1 MSRYIHLIGL
11 WILALAM
18 VGCQEEED
26 SALTDGTGLLI
37 SLTNDVEVTTKS
49 TPKELG
55 EPLKQKFKLKV
66 VNDATPSLKYY
77 EGNYKEGLKVSTP
90 EGRFRLTAEYG
101 TNPILALNDP
111 YYKGDTIAEVEKDKT
126 TSVSIS
132 CKVANALTS
141 VVFGEKTEGQDF
153 TADFSDYR
161 VDVSVEED
169 ENHTYVAPVEIKE
182 NGKSAYYR
190 AGTIPTFTFVG
201 TVKGTVKPYTFK
213 LENDKLKDAAN
224 FAAGKHCIITLTM
237 AKAEAG
243 LKVEVSKVE
252 VEKVDINKTIPLD
265 WLPKPKLEA
274 SEAFENNTLSIVE
287 TQTVSDALV
296 KLNTAT
302 GLQDLK
308 MKFHFT
314 DEQFAS
320 LNDKEYLLSNAE
332 DKAAIEALGIQL
344 PTIGEKGQ
352 VIDFTSVVN
361 KLLTN
366 NGETTENTVELDVKS
381 NNRWSSEDTEANRV
395 YTLRCENPGIMVS
408 VDERNCWSREFTIDE
423 ITLPDGS
430 KADIKKIKTDLVY
443 QYYDGLEWK
452 ECASR
457 ENKKG
462 RLQQFAAKAEEIAT
476 KEYKVRALYRGAVAS
491 VSDVTATLEEPTQL
505 PNSDMEEW
513 TDDVYYTWTTGGFF
527 NKKTYHH
534 YYSFNPWMANNKFWD
549 TNNSFTTRHR
559 KNLDSYKAN
568 YNGFS
573 AVSYVLGRNGKGL
586 AAELRN
592 TANGRGNMVAT
603 FQDYNKVPGEL
614 FTGTANLVMGATGG
628 LLDDRS
634 GKDDK
639 YTRNEGSDFHSR
651 PTILNFYYKYIPYTE
666 DSWSVDIE
674 LLDESKSK
682 IKTQHFESSEEKSDW
697 TLQSIPIEY
706 EQNSVYSKCKYIFL
720 IFKSS
725 TKTGDGMPFQ
735 KRTYT
740 FYIRNNGSLE
750 AKTYEDALVG
760 SILTIDDISLIYDK

>member
-111 YYKGDTIAEVEKDKT
+111 YYKGDTIAEVEKGKT

-141 VVFGEKTEGQDF
+141 VVFGKSTEGQDF

-161 VDVSVEED
+161 VDVFVEED
-169 ENHTYVAPVEIKE
+169 ENHTYVAPVEIKD

-201 TVKGTVKPYTFK
+201 TVRGTGKPYTFK
-213 LENDKLKDAAN
+213 LENDQLKNAAN
-224 FAAGKHCIITLTM
+224 FAAGKHCKIILTM

-243 LKVEVSKVE
+243 LKVEVSKVK
-252 VEKVDINKTIPLD
+252 VEEVDITETIPLD

-274 SEAFENNTLSIVE
+274 SKAFENNTLSIVE

-308 MKFHFT
+308 MKFYFT

-395 YTLRCENPGIMVS
+395 YTLRCEKPEFGVSVYPGNIWTKEFTMNPLDKSQVTKGNYDIISKDIKYQFSTNNNEWTDLNPDLRKDQLNPGQ
-408 VDERNCWSREFTIDE
+408 T
-423 ITLPDGS
+423 
-430 KADIKKIKTDLVY
+430 
-443 QYYDGLEWK
+443 YY
-452 ECASR
+452 
-457 ENKKG
+457 
-462 RLQQFAAKAEEIAT
+462 
-476 KEYKVRALYRGAVAS
+476 VRALYRNTIAS
-491 VSDVTATLEEPTQL
+491 EAKEV
-505 PNSDMEEW
+505 
-513 TDDVYYTWTTGGFF
+513 
-527 NKKTYHH
+527 KTYPQIALENGGLEGA
-534 YYSFNPWMANNKFWD
+534 YISKGNDNKLAENFGSLYVWPSWATVNELTCEYAYGAARSFNSRSGSRPSSEIPKVSTGEKSVWIS
-549 TNNSFTTRHR
+549 TIGYGYGSTT
-559 KNLDSYKAN
+559 YKK
-568 YNGFS
+568 
-573 AVSYVLGRNGKGL
+573 VS
-586 AAELRN
+586 
-592 TANGRGNMVAT
+592 
-603 FQDYNKVPGEL
+603 PGEL
-614 FTGTANLVMGATGG
+614 FLGTYNNKGIDFCSHPTG
-628 LLDDRS
+628 
-634 GKDDK
+634 
-639 YTRNEGSDFHSR
+639 
-651 PTILNFYYKYIPYTE
+651 LNFYYKYAPFKGDKSDIYIQVLNDETVLGE
-666 DSWSVDIE
+666 GTLQEVETIGEYKNFTINIVYNSQNIE
-674 LLDESKSK
+674 L
-682 IKTQHFESSEEKSDW
+682 
-697 TLQSIPIEY
+697 IP
-706 EQNSVYSKCKYIFL
+706 NKL
-720 IFKSS
+720 IVVFKSGFNKEVEQRGKAGAL
-725 TKTGDGMPFQ
+725 TNYENPAF
-735 KRTYT
+735 R
-740 FYIRNNGSLE
+740 GSEL
-750 AKTYEDALVG
+750 Y
-760 SILTIDDISLIYDK
+760 IDDISLIYDK

>member
-111 YYKGDTIAEVEKDKT
+111 YYKGDTIAEVEKGKT

-141 VVFGEKTEGQDF
+141 VVFGEPTEGQDF

-161 VDVSVEED
+161 VDVFVEED
-169 ENHTYVAPVEIKE
+169 ENHTYVAPVEIKD

-201 TVKGTVKPYTFK
+201 TVNGTGKPYTFK
-213 LENDKLKDAAN
+213 LENDKLKDVAN
-224 FAAGKHCIITLTM
+224 FAAGKHCKITLTM

-274 SEAFENNTLSIVE
+274 SKAFENNTLSIVE

-308 MKFHFT
+308 MKFYFT

-381 NNRWSSEDTEANRV
+381 NNRWSSEDTKANRV

-430 KADIKKIKTDLVY
+430 KADIKKIKANLVY
-443 QYYDGLEWK
+443 QYYDGSEWK

-513 TDDVYYTWTTGGFF
+513 TESGVARSII
-527 NKKTYHH
+527 TY
-534 YYSFNPWMANNKFWD
+534 NPWNSTSSSFWQ
-549 TNNSFTTRHR
+549 TNNSYTTRYVS
-559 KNLDSYKAN
+559 NSGFLKAGSN
-568 YNGFS
+568 PYNCFP
-573 AVSYVLGRNGKGL
+573 AVSYVVGGHRGNR
-586 AAELRN
+586 AAEIRS
-592 TANGRGNMVAT
+592 TASGRGNTLPSNVLPL
-603 FQDYNKVPGEL
+603 NKVAGEL
-614 FTGTANLVMGATGG
+614 FTGNVTVSQGGTAATPKG
-628 LLDDRS
+628 
-634 GKDDK
+634 DK
-639 YTRNEGSDFHSR
+639 YTVDTNGRSFSSR
-651 PTILNFYYKYIPYTE
+651 PTSLVFWYKYLPINNDTWKAE
-666 DSWSVDIE
+666 IILMDADHNTLASE
-674 LLDESKSK
+674 KLTKSEK
-682 IKTQHFESSEEKSDW
+682 INDW
-697 TLQSIPIEY
+697 TTVQLDLNYAE
-706 EQNSVYSKCKYIFL
+706 NKVYAKCCYIYIVF
-720 IFKSS
+720 SS
-725 TKTGDGMPFQ
+725 TITTGEAMQYKEYDS
-735 KRTYT
+735 YNLWV
-740 FYIRNNGSLE
+740 NNSL
-750 AKTYEDALVG
+750 KKFDDTKCWIG

>member
-111 YYKGDTIAEVEKDKT
+111 YYKGDTIAEVEKGKT
-126 TSVSIS
+126 KSVSIS

-141 VVFGEKTEGQDF
+141 VVFGEPTDGQDF

-161 VDVSVEED
+161 VDVFVEED
-169 ENHTYVAPVEIKE
+169 ENHTYVAPVEIKD

-201 TVKGTVKPYTFK
+201 TVKGTGKPYTFK

-224 FAAGKHCIITLTM
+224 FAAGKHCKIILTM

-243 LKVEVSKVE
+243 LKVEVSKVK
-252 VEKVDINKTIPLD
+252 VEEVDITETIPLD

-274 SEAFENNTLSIVE
+274 SKAFENNTLSIVE

-308 MKFHFT
+308 MKFYFT

-395 YTLRCENPGIMVS
+395 YTLRCEKPEFGVSVYPGNIWTKEFTMNPLDKSQVTKGNYDIISKDIKYQFSTNNNEWTDLNPDLRKDQLNPGQ
-408 VDERNCWSREFTIDE
+408 T
-423 ITLPDGS
+423 
-430 KADIKKIKTDLVY
+430 
-443 QYYDGLEWK
+443 YY
-452 ECASR
+452 
-457 ENKKG
+457 
-462 RLQQFAAKAEEIAT
+462 
-476 KEYKVRALYRGAVAS
+476 VRALYRNTIAS
-491 VSDVTATLEEPTQL
+491 EAKEV
-505 PNSDMEEW
+505 
-513 TDDVYYTWTTGGFF
+513 
-527 NKKTYHH
+527 KTYPQIALENGGLEGA
-534 YYSFNPWMANNKFWD
+534 YISKGNDNKLAENFGSLYVWPSWATVNELTCEYAYGAARSFNSRSGSRPSSEIPKVSTGEKSVWIS
-549 TNNSFTTRHR
+549 TIGYGYGSTT
-559 KNLDSYKAN
+559 YKK
-568 YNGFS
+568 
-573 AVSYVLGRNGKGL
+573 VS
-586 AAELRN
+586 
-592 TANGRGNMVAT
+592 
-603 FQDYNKVPGEL
+603 PGEL
-614 FTGTANLVMGATGG
+614 FLGTYNNKGIDFCSHPTG
-628 LLDDRS
+628 
-634 GKDDK
+634 
-639 YTRNEGSDFHSR
+639 
-651 PTILNFYYKYIPYTE
+651 LNFYYKYAPFKGDKSDIYIQVLNDETVLGE
-666 DSWSVDIE
+666 GTLQEVETIGEYKNFTINIVYNSQNIE
-674 LLDESKSK
+674 L
-682 IKTQHFESSEEKSDW
+682 
-697 TLQSIPIEY
+697 IP
-706 EQNSVYSKCKYIFL
+706 NKL
-720 IFKSS
+720 IVVFKSGFNKEVEQRGKAGAL
-725 TKTGDGMPFQ
+725 TNYENPAF
-735 KRTYT
+735 R
-740 FYIRNNGSLE
+740 GSEL
-750 AKTYEDALVG
+750 Y
-760 SILTIDDISLIYDK
+760 IDDISLIYDK

>member
-111 YYKGDTIAEVEKDKT
+111 YYKGDTIAEVEKGKT

-141 VVFGEKTEGQDF
+141 VVFGEPTEGQDF

-161 VDVSVEED
+161 VDVFVEED
-169 ENHTYVAPVEIKE
+169 ENHTYVAPVEIKD

-201 TVKGTVKPYTFK
+201 TVRETGKPYTFK
-213 LENDKLKDAAN
+213 LENDQLKNAAN
-224 FAAGKHCIITLTM
+224 FAAGKHCKIILTM

-243 LKVEVSKVE
+243 LKVEVSKVK
-252 VEKVDINKTIPLD
+252 VEEVDITETIPLE

-274 SEAFENNTLSIVE
+274 SKAFENNTLSIVE

-308 MKFHFT
+308 MKFYFT

-395 YTLRCENPGIMVS
+395 YTLRCEKPEFGVSVYPGNIWTKEFTMNPLDKSQVTKGNYDIISKDIKYQFSTNNNEWTDLNPDLRKDQLNPGQ
-408 VDERNCWSREFTIDE
+408 T
-423 ITLPDGS
+423 
-430 KADIKKIKTDLVY
+430 
-443 QYYDGLEWK
+443 YY
-452 ECASR
+452 
-457 ENKKG
+457 
-462 RLQQFAAKAEEIAT
+462 
-476 KEYKVRALYRGAVAS
+476 VRALYRNAIAS
-491 VSDVTATLEEPTQL
+491 EAKEVKTYPQIALENGDLSSYSVVKGEDGNSGISYGSLYQWTAWATLNELTVDYCRVTSYSYNSRSGTRPTSDV
-505 PNSDMEEW
+505 
-513 TDDVYYTWTTGGFF
+513 
-527 NKKTYHH
+527 
-534 YYSFNPWMANNKFWD
+534 
-549 TNNSFTTRHR
+549 
-559 KNLDSYKAN
+559 
-568 YNGFS
+568 
-573 AVSYVLGRNGKGL
+573 RNGSSD
-586 AAELRN
+586 N
-592 TANGRGNMVAT
+592 TAAWIITIGYGYGGTHKSA
-603 FQDYNKVPGEL
+603 KSKSPGEL
-614 FTGTANLVMGATGG
+614 FLGTYNTKGINYSSHPTGV
-628 LLDDRS
+628 
-634 GKDDK
+634 K
-639 YTRNEGSDFHSR
+639 
-651 PTILNFYYKYIPYTE
+651 FYYKYSPFKG
-666 DSWSVDIE
+666 D
-674 LLDESKSK
+674 
-682 IKTQHFESSEEKSDW
+682 KSDIYVQILNDE
-697 TLQSIPIEY
+697 TVLGSGSLQETTTVSNYVEY
-706 EQNSVYSKCKYIFL
+706 IMNINYENADVSLAPNKIILV
-720 IFKSS
+720 FKSGFNTEVES
-725 TKTGDGMPFQ
+725 RESGNLLTSNTANPKF
-735 KRTYT
+735 R
-740 FYIRNNGSLE
+740 GSEL
-750 AKTYEDALVG
+750 Y
-760 SILTIDDISLIYDK
+760 IDDISLIYDK

>member
-49 TPKELG
+49 TPAELG

-141 VVFGEKTEGQDF
+141 VVFGEKTKGQDF

-169 ENHTYVAPVEIKE
+169 ENHTYVAPVEIKD

-201 TVKGTVKPYTFK
+201 TVNGTVKPYTFK
-213 LENDKLKDAAN
+213 LENDKLKDVAN
-224 FAAGKHCIITLTM
+224 FAAGKHCKITLTM

-308 MKFHFT
+308 MKFYFT

-361 KLLTN
+361 KLITN

-430 KADIKKIKTDLVY
+430 KADIKKIKANLVY
-443 QYYDGLEWK
+443 QYYDGSEWK

-462 RLQQFAAKAEEIAT
+462 RLQQFAAKAEEIDT
-476 KEYKVRALYRGAVAS
+476 KEYKVRALYRGVVAS

-513 TDDVYYTWTTGGFF
+513 YYESYNSNNSPKIVTYYPWNTGGD
-527 NKKTYHH
+527 
-534 YYSFNPWMANNKFWD
+534 SFWN
-549 TNNSFTTRHR
+549 TNNDFTTRYR
-559 KNLDSYKAN
+559 EGTFAKP
-568 YNGFS
+568 YNSFPS
-573 AVSYVLGRNGKGL
+573 VSCVPGGHSGNR

-592 TANGRGNMVAT
+592 TGSGAGNTVKTLVSKDKVDNRNRVA
-603 FQDYNKVPGEL
+603 GIL
-614 FTGTANLVMGATGG
+614 FTGDFKCNVGMIATNY
-628 LLDDRS
+628 D
-634 GKDDK
+634 
-639 YTRNEGSDFHSR
+639 YTRTNGKSFYTR
-651 PTILNFYYKYIPYTE
+651 PTGLRFWYKYIPYNSDTWAA
-666 DSWSVDIE
+666 SIE
-674 LLDESKSK
+674 LWDENKQVISKQNIQSSD
-682 IKTQHFESSEEKSDW
+682 IKNDYKKVNLTINYDDDK
-697 TLQSIPIEY
+697 LY
-706 EQNSVYSKCKYIFL
+706 AKCKYIYV
-720 IFKSS
+720 IFQS
-725 TKTGDGMPFQ
+725 TINEGSAMPFEWY
-735 KRTYT
+735 K
-740 FYIRNNGSLE
+740 
-750 AKTYEDALVG
+750 KTYSLWLDDKNVPYKEAHIG

>member
-1 MSRYIHLIGL
+1 MNRYIHLIGL

-111 YYKGDTIAEVEKDKT
+111 YYKGDTIAEVEKGKT

-141 VVFGEKTEGQDF
+141 VVFGEPIKGQDF

-161 VDVSVEED
+161 VDVFVEED
-169 ENHTYVAPVEIKE
+169 ENHTYVAPVEIKD

-224 FAAGKHCIITLTM
+224 FAAGKHCKITLTM

-252 VEKVDINKTIPLD
+252 VEKVYIKETIPLD

-308 MKFHFT
+308 MKFHFA

-366 NGETTENTVELDVKS
+366 NGKTTENTVELDVKS

-395 YTLRCENPGIMVS
+395 YKLRCENPGIMVS

-430 KADIKKIKTDLVY
+430 KADIKKIKANLVY
-443 QYYDGLEWK
+443 QYYDGSEWK

-476 KEYKVRALYRGAVAS
+476 KKYKVRALYRGAVAS

-513 TDDVYYTWTTGGFF
+513 YVEKGETFRESDRVTSKVTSYKFYPYKQSPTDIWWATNNERSQDGNIILGLGHPVCFAPCVSYSETEKHGGSKSALIYTSGHGGGYTSTAETLYPAGAIAGNLFIGSYRWSDK
-527 NKKTYHH
+527 NETVLKGH
-534 YYSFNPWMANNKFWD
+534 SFN
-549 TNNSFTTRHR
+549 
-559 KNLDSYKAN
+559 
-568 YNGFS
+568 
-573 AVSYVLGRNGKGL
+573 
-586 AAELRN
+586 
-592 TANGRGNMVAT
+592 
-603 FQDYNKVPGEL
+603 
-614 FTGTANLVMGATGG
+614 
-628 LLDDRS
+628 
-634 GKDDK
+634 
-639 YTRNEGSDFHSR
+639 SR
-651 PTILNFYYKYIPYTE
+651 PTLVKLWYKYIPKNS
-666 DSWSVDIE
+666 DSFKINIE
-674 LLDESKSK
+674 LKNGEQEVFSMTFIPEK
-682 IKTQHFESSEEKSDW
+682 ISSDTGWKELK
-697 TLQSIPIEY
+697 IPIEY
-706 EQNSVYSKCKYIFL
+706 GENVLNASSIFVQFL
-720 IFKSS
+720 STEKTSFSDSDFDKNKSFS
-725 TKTGDGMPFQ
+725 FPYMNDWRVHM
-735 KRTYT
+735 
-740 FYIRNNGSLE
+740 GSRL
-750 AKTYEDALVG
+750 Y
-760 SILTIDDISLIYDK
+760 IDDISLIYDK

>member
-26 SALTDGTGLLI
+26 SALTAGTGLLI

-77 EGNYKEGLKVSTP
+77 EGNYKEGLKVPTP

-141 VVFGEKTEGQDF
+141 VVFGEPTAGQDF

-161 VDVSVEED
+161 VDVFVEED
-169 ENHTYVAPVEIKE
+169 ENHTYVAPVEIKD

-201 TVKGTVKPYTFK
+201 TVKGTRKPYTFK
-213 LENDKLKDAAN
+213 LEDNRLKEAAN
-224 FAAGKHCIITLTM
+224 FTAGKHCIITLTM

-243 LKVEVSKVE
+243 LKVEVSKVK
-252 VEKVDINKTIPLD
+252 VETVDITETIPLD

-308 MKFHFT
+308 MKFRFT

-320 LNDKEYLLSNAE
+320 LNDKEFFLSKAE
-332 DKAAIEALGIQL
+332 DKAAIEEALGIQL

-408 VDERNCWSREFTIDE
+408 VDERNCWSREFTVDE

-430 KADIKKIKTDLVY
+430 KADIKKIKANLVY
-443 QYYDGLEWK
+443 QYYDGSEWK

-513 TDDVYYTWTTGGFF
+513 TESGVA
-527 NKKTYHH
+527 KSIITY
-534 YYSFNPWMANNKFWD
+534 NPWNSASSSFWQ
-549 TNNSFTTRHR
+549 TNNSYTTRYVNA
-559 KNLDSYKAN
+559 KGWLTGSNP
-568 YNGFS
+568 YNCFP
-573 AVSYVLGRNGKGL
+573 AVSYVVDGHRGNR
-586 AAELRN
+586 AAEIRS
-592 TANGRGNMVAT
+592 TASGRGNTLPSNVLPL
-603 FQDYNKVPGEL
+603 NKVAGEL
-614 FTGTANLVMGATGG
+614 FTGNVTVSQGGTAATPKG
-628 LLDDRS
+628 
-634 GKDDK
+634 DK
-639 YTRNEGSDFHSR
+639 YTVDTNGRSFSSR
-651 PTILNFYYKYIPYTE
+651 PTSLVFWYKYLPINNDTWKAEIILMDADYNTLASE
-666 DSWSVDIE
+666 K
-674 LLDESKSK
+674 LTKSEK
-682 IKTQHFESSEEKSDW
+682 INDW
-697 TLQSIPIEY
+697 TTVQLDLNYAE
-706 EQNSVYSKCKYIFL
+706 NKVYAKCCYIYIVF
-720 IFKSS
+720 SS
-725 TKTGDGMPFQ
+725 TITTGEAMQYKEYDS
-735 KRTYT
+735 YNLWV
-740 FYIRNNGSLE
+740 NNSL
-750 AKTYEDALVG
+750 KKFDDTKCCIV

>member
-49 TPKELG
+49 TPAELG

-141 VVFGEKTEGQDF
+141 VVFGEKAKGQDF

-161 VDVSVEED
+161 VDVFVEED
-169 ENHTYVAPVEIKE
+169 ENHTYVAPVEIKD

-201 TVKGTVKPYTFK
+201 TVRETGKPYTFK
-213 LENDKLKDAAN
+213 LESDQLKNAAN
-224 FAAGKHCIITLTM
+224 FAAGKHCKIILTM

-252 VEKVDINKTIPLD
+252 VKKVDINETIPLD

-274 SEAFENNTLSIVE
+274 SEAFVNNTLSIVE
-287 TQTVSDALV
+287 TQTVSDALI

-395 YTLRCENPGIMVS
+395 YTLRCEKPEFGVSVYPGNIWTKEFTMNPLDKSQVTKGNYDIISKDIKYQFSTNNNEWTDLNPDLRKDQLNPGQ
-408 VDERNCWSREFTIDE
+408 T
-423 ITLPDGS
+423 
-430 KADIKKIKTDLVY
+430 
-443 QYYDGLEWK
+443 YY
-452 ECASR
+452 
-457 ENKKG
+457 
-462 RLQQFAAKAEEIAT
+462 
-476 KEYKVRALYRGAVAS
+476 VRALYRNAIASEAKEVKTYPQIALENGDMEDWSYTNGPVSWSNKGPFWKRWYVNSIKDDSKEGWMTLNAYTVSDNDLKAYISNSGTERSDKKHSGSYAAEIKTIGWGKGTTAATPAS
-491 VSDVTATLEEPTQL
+491 VI
-505 PNSDMEEW
+505 
-513 TDDVYYTWTTGGFF
+513 
-527 NKKTYHH
+527 KK
-534 YYSFNPWMANNKFWD
+534 
-549 TNNSFTTRHR
+549 
-559 KNLDSYKAN
+559 
-568 YNGFS
+568 
-573 AVSYVLGRNGKGL
+573 
-586 AAELRN
+586 N
-592 TANGRGNMVAT
+592 T
-603 FQDYNKVPGEL
+603 PGEL
-614 FTGTANLVMGATGG
+614 FLGKIDNITPVYGLSYTSKPTAV
-628 LLDDRS
+628 
-634 GKDDK
+634 KF
-639 YTRNEGSDFHSR
+639 YYIYEPEGSHSFKVEISLFNGN
-651 PTILNFYYKYIPYTE
+651 TIIAKNEYYGMKSQDSNVYTE
-666 DSWSVDIE
+666 QILDFNYDKEVKDIE
-674 LLDESKSK
+674 VTK
-682 IKTQHFESSEEKSDW
+682 ISIRFISGENTNSEVDK
-697 TLQSIPIEY
+697 
-706 EQNSVYSKCKYIFL
+706 
-720 IFKSS
+720 
-725 TKTGDGMPFQ
+725 
-735 KRTYT
+735 
-740 FYIRNNGSLE
+740 
-750 AKTYEDALVG
+750 A
-760 SILTIDDISLIYDK
+760 SILHSSRHTGNKLYIDDISLIYDK

>member
-49 TPKELG
+49 TPAELG

-126 TSVSIS
+126 TPVSIS

-141 VVFGEKTEGQDF
+141 VVFGKPTEGQDF

-161 VDVSVEED
+161 VDVFVEED
-169 ENHTYVAPVEIKE
+169 ENHTYVAPVEIKD

-201 TVKGTVKPYTFK
+201 TVRGTGKPYTFK
-213 LENDKLKDAAN
+213 LENDQLKNAAN
-224 FAAGKHCIITLTM
+224 FAAGKHCKIILTM

-252 VEKVDINKTIPLD
+252 VERVVIKETIPLE

-314 DEQFAS
+314 DKQFAS

-430 KADIKKIKTDLVY
+430 KADIKKIKANLVY
-443 QYYDGLEWK
+443 QYYDGSEWK

-513 TDDVYYTWTTGGFF
+513 YVEKKTKKSDTWPASSYKDKIYYTFHPYKQGSISSSW
-527 NKKTYHH
+527 
-534 YYSFNPWMANNKFWD
+534 WD
-549 TNNSFTTRHR
+549 TNN
-559 KNLDSYKAN
+559 DKAQGGT
-568 YNGFS
+568 YAFGIWYEGCFAS
-573 AVSYVLGRNGKGL
+573 CVS
-586 AAELRN
+586 
-592 TANGRGNMVAT
+592 
-603 FQDYNKVPGEL
+603 
-614 FTGTANLVMGATGG
+614 
-628 LLDDRS
+628 
-634 GKDDK
+634 
-639 YTRNEGSDFHSR
+639 
-651 PTILNFYYKYIPYTE
+651 YTE
-666 DSWSVDIE
+666 DKHWG
-674 LLDESKSK
+674 SKAA
-682 IKTQHFESSEEKSDW
+682 
-697 TLQSIPIEY
+697 
-706 EQNSVYSKCKYIFL
+706 L
-720 IFKSS
+720 IYLSGC
-725 TKTGDGMPFQ
+725 GDGKANTSGSYVGGAMV
-735 KRTYT
+735 
-740 FYIRNNGSLE
+740 GSLFIGSYNSGIQQGHSFASRPSAISFWYKYKPYNSDAFKVE
-750 AKTYEDALVG
+750 VQLKNGEDIVASGVYEPSASSFEDSEYKLATIDLQKIITDKKVTTICVQFLASNKTSLDKDDFAMGTTINYPTIGNWKVHMG
-760 SILTIDDISLIYDK
+760 SVLKIDDISLIYDK